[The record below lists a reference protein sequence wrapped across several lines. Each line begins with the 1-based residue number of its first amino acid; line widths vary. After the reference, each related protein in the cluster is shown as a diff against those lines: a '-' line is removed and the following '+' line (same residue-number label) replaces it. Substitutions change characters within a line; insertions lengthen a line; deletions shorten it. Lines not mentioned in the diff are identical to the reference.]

1 MIPELGPLKCLVE
14 REVLEVGVEITT
26 TAPLMDK
33 DPDKIVIETPL
44 TISFD
49 VYVLFI
55 FNRWT
60 FNSQISKE
68 IQELKGQRVKH
79 ILAVDET
86 LELRFY
92 SGETLRIDMSD
103 DGFLGPEALVLHGP
117 DNLIVVW
124 N

>member
-1 MIPELGPLKCLVE
+1 MKPELGPLKVLVE
-14 REVLEVGVEITT
+14 REVLEVGTEITT

-33 DPDKIVIETPL
+33 DPDKILIETPL
-44 TISFD
+44 TITFD
-49 VYVLFI
+49 LYVLFI
-55 FNRWT
+55 FNQWT
-60 FNSQISKE
+60 FNSQVSKK
-68 IQELKGQRVKH
+68 IQELKGQRVKD
-79 ILAVDET
+79 ILAVDQT

-92 SGETLRIDMSD
+92 SADTIRTDMSD